1 MRWLLFISRLAFICN
16 ILFLIAL
23 VAQRVEN
30 VFTNADV
37 NNYIIIL
44 GWFVAPFLNL
54 FVAIAAFINLLSKK
68 PNIVPAWLLICNILF
83 LFFQIFYHFLS

>member
-44 GWFVAPFLNL
+44 GWFVAPVLNL